1 MNIGILGSGEVGQ
14 ALAKAFKDEGHRV
27 MIATRNPKGE
37 KAKDLE
43 SRLDI
48 RVGSFFATAEYGEV
62 VVLCTLWTA
71 TKEAI
76 ALADRKNLDNKIV
89 IDVTNPLDFSAGMPP
104 TLLLG
109 TSDSGGEQVQRWL
122 KDSKVVKAL
131 NIVGNAHMY
140 KPSFGKI
147 TPTMFYCGNDKGAKE
162 IVHTI
167 LLSFGWRPVDI
178 GDITGSRELEPMC
191 VLWVKYGIATGDW
204 NHVLSVLEK
213 DE

>member
-1 MNIGILGSGEVGQ
+1 MKIGILGSGDVGC
-14 ALAKAFKDEGHRV
+14 ALAKAFRDEGHEV
-27 MIATRNPKGE
+27 MIATRDPKGD
-37 KAKDLE
+37 KAKDLK
-43 SRLDI
+43 SKLDV
-48 RVGSFFATAEYGEV
+48 RVGSFFATAEYGEIA
-62 VVLCTLWTA
+62 VLCTLWTA
-71 TKEAI
+71 TEEAI

-89 IDVTNPLDFSAGMPP
+89 VDVTNPLDFSAGMPP

-109 TSDSGGEQVQRWL
+109 TNDSGGEQVQRWL

-131 NIVGNAHMY
+131 NIVGNAQMY
-140 KPSFGKI
+140 KPSFGNI

-178 GDITGSRELEPMC
+178 GDIKGARELEPMC
-191 VLWVKYGIATGDW
+191 VLWVKYGIATGGW

-213 DE
+213 NE